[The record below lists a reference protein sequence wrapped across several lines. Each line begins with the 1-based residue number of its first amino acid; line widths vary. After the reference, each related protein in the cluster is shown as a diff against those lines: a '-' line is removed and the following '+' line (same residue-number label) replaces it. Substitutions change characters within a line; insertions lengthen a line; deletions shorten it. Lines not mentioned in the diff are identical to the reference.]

1 MSRDTAFIAPRT
13 GPTRNSSP
21 FGLALLRQL
30 VALFAMERSRAISS
44 VLIRR
49 TARFYSR
56 TRRCLA
62 IIGDVFTYRH
72 NGKQYFGVCS
82 CVGGW
87 AAIGLAGRLTNPTD
101 GLGAV
106 RGYIRAS
113 TATPRWGSSLTEKDG
128 PARIIAPAL
137 CDVFYLRAV
146 GAQRSATRLSRI
158 KKTIPI

>member
-30 VALFAMERSRAISS
+30 VALLAMERSRAISS

-113 TATPRWGSSLTEKDG
+113 TATPRWVVADGEGRAGADNRPGPLRRVLSSCSGRSTIG
-128 PARIIAPAL
+128 NAP
-137 CDVFYLRAV
+137 
-146 GAQRSATRLSRI
+146 
-158 KKTIPI
+158 